1 VARKRLPKE
10 RKLRTREHILEDL
23 SVNYVERQVFLRGFA
38 VNRMLTD
45 YGLDLIMMTINEA
58 GEIENGYVMLQVK
71 ATDQPEIRKD
81 GKTISL
87 RVEVADLKYWQ
98 GEDMPVILGLYGQ
111 KDKAWWL
118 YVQRYLD
125 EKEVSLEDLSAD
137 QDRVTIRIPMRN
149 RLGHFAIAKFRQF
162 RNDIIPLRKVSLP

>member
-1 VARKRLPKE
+1 VARKRQPRE

-23 SVNYVERQVFLRGFA
+23 SVNYVERRIFLCGFA

-45 YGLDLIMMTINEA
+45 YGLDLMMLTMNDG

-71 ATDQPEIRKD
+71 ATDQPDIPK
-81 GKTISL
+81 GSKTISL

-98 GEDMPVILGLYGQ
+98 GEDMPVILILYDGQ

-118 YVQRYLD
+118 YVQSYLD
-125 EKEVSLEDLSAD
+125 EKEVSLDDLSPT
-137 QDRVTIRIPMRN
+137 RTV
-149 RLGHFAIAKFRQF
+149 
-162 RNDIIPLRKVSLP
+162 